1 MSTRRK
7 PLKAKRAVSL
17 RPTRRPSRAETLAGG
32 WDMGRPGR
40 TPVRG
45 ALRPPRLA
53 PRVKRVPACA
63 RARATSVPMLTR
75 AGAAAQAKNYKA
87 RESEAGQL

>member
-40 TPVRG
+40 TPAG
-45 ALRPPRLA
+45 SSHPPDPHRMRSPDA
-53 PRVKRVPACA
+53 
-63 RARATSVPMLTR
+63 
-75 AGAAAQAKNYKA
+75 
-87 RESEAGQL
+87 

>member
-17 RPTRRPSRAETLAGG
+17 RPTRRPSRDEPSP

-40 TPVRG
+40 THQRVMFS
-45 ALRPPRLA
+45 LRVLFEM
-53 PRVKRVPACA
+53 CIWI
-63 RARATSVPMLTR
+63 
-75 AGAAAQAKNYKA
+75 
-87 RESEAGQL
+87 